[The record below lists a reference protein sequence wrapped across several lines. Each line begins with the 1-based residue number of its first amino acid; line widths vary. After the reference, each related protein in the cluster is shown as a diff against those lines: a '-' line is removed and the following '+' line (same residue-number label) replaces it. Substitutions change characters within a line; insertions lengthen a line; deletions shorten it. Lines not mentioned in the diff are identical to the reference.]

1 MHYPKYKY
9 LGPFTNL
16 EKNEE
21 QNIQPVNKLD
31 EAAREHDYFYKNHKD
46 IKSRHIADKILERKA
61 LERCKDSDCS
71 MFEKIPAILTAYAM
85 KGKRRLGMNLICE

>member
-1 MHYPKYKY
+1 

-21 QNIQPVNKLD
+21 QNIQPINKLD

-46 IKSRHIADKILERKA
+46 IKSRHIADKVLQQKA
-61 LERCKDSDCS
+61 LERYNDPDSPIS
-71 MFEKIPAILTAYAM
+71 EKIPAILTAYAM
-85 KGKRRLGMNLICE
+85 KGKIRLGMNLMYE